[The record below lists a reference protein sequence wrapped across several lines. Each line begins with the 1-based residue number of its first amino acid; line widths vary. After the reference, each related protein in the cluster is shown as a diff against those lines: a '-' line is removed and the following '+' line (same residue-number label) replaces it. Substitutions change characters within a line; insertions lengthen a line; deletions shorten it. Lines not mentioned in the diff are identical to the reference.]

1 MFICHIL
8 GRQDFEI
15 TIFFGRLRKNRH
27 TIRNWIVMGCVH
39 YSNIHILK
47 ESMLIG
53 IDLGIT
59 FVALKRYFN
68 YSTMQLSDGG
78 YGNITIIEICNRRY
92 SNETNNKQQQFSQPT
107 SLDIPTVVN
116 PPLPPIYLAV
126 VDLFSITKL
135 QCTWNIWDRKLDL

>member
-27 TIRNWIVMGCVH
+27 TIRNWIVMACVH
-39 YSNIHILK
+39 YSNIHTLK
-47 ESMLIG
+47 ESMFIG

-59 FVALKRYFN
+59 FVAIKRYFN

-92 SNETNNKQQQFSQPT
+92 SKETNNKQQQFSQPT
-107 SLDIPTVVN
+107 SLDIHTVVN
-116 PPLPPIYLAV
+116 SPLPPQFI
-126 VDLFSITKL
+126 
-135 QCTWNIWDRKLDL
+135 

>member
-1 MFICHIL
+1 
-8 GRQDFEI
+8 
-15 TIFFGRLRKNRH
+15 
-27 TIRNWIVMGCVH
+27 MGCVH